1 MTAEPSS
8 QDPGTP
14 DELDLVQM
22 AKDLWLVRWR
32 ILGLTGAGFLLA
44 IAFAFWLPKKYTSTV
59 LLVPTENQS
68 GNALMGAASLLGKK
82 GGKQGDVELY
92 QALLTSRTVLGQLL
106 RTPMP
111 DWRDSSHGEIRPL
124 LEIMRLDTNNA
135 LKVESALNGM
145 AASIKIETDE
155 SGSSGIVEVA
165 VVNRRP
171 WLAKQIADAV
181 VQAGQEEIRRV
192 RAERF
197 DAILDRLGE
206 AVKSAEREWDVASTR
221 LATFRE
227 ANRALSSPFI
237 QRQEDRL
244 RLELESK
251 QQGLLQARSQY
262 QVQLLERE
270 RAAPPMVVLDK
281 ANLPAKKSGPKRG
294 MIIVVLTFLAGSGA
308 FSFYALLWLLR
319 NAAPSRIR
327 LN

>member
-1 MTAEPSS
+1 MTVEISQQEPRA
-8 QDPGTP
+8 P

-22 AKDLWLVRWR
+22 ARDLWLVRWR
-32 ILGLTGAGFLLA
+32 ILALTVAGFAFAL
-44 IAFAFWLPKKYTSTV
+44 AFAFWLPKKYTSTV

-68 GNALMGAASLLGKK
+68 SNALFGAAALLGKK

-92 QALLTSRTVLGQLL
+92 QALLTSRTVLGHLL

-111 DWRDSSHGEIRPL
+111 DWQDSSHGELRPL
-124 LEIMRLDTNNA
+124 LEIMKLDTNDA
-135 LKVESALNGM
+135 LKMEAALLRM
-145 AASIKIETDE
+145 AATIKIETDE

-197 DAILDRLGE
+197 DAILDRLGQ
-206 AVKSAEREWDVASTR
+206 AVKSAEREWDVTSTK

-237 QRQEDRL
+237 QREEERL

-262 QVQLLERE
+262 QVQILERE

-294 MIIVVLTFLAGSGA
+294 MIVVVLTFLAGSGA
-308 FSFYALLWLLR
+308 LSFYILLWLLR